1 MSASAPAPNVQQA
14 VPFFMVTDM
23 VRSLRFYIDGLGF
36 SLRNKWTPDAPHKIR
51 WGWLE
56 SGGAAL
62 MLQEY
67 AAGRA
72 PLEKRG
78 QGVSVWFQCRDALAL
93 YHEFRSRGLEPREPF
108 VGNSLWDVAIS
119 DPDGY
124 SLHFESPTDV
134 PEETTFSEW
143 LAKQQGA

>member
-1 MSASAPAPNVQQA
+1 MSASASAPNVQQA
-14 VPFFMVTDM
+14 VPFFMVTEM
-23 VRSLRFYIDGLGF
+23 PRSLRFYVDGLGF
-36 SLRNKWTPDAPHKIR
+36 VLRNKWTPDAPDKIR
-51 WGWLE
+51 WCWLE
-56 SGGAAL
+56 LGGAAL

-67 AAGRA
+67 REGRA
-72 PLEKRG
+72 PSEKRG

-134 PEETTFSEW
+134 PEETTLSEW
-143 LAKQQGA
+143 LAKQKGA

>member
-1 MSASAPAPNVQQA
+1 
-14 VPFFMVTDM
+14 
-23 VRSLRFYIDGLGF
+23 
-36 SLRNKWTPDAPHKIR
+36 
-51 WGWLE
+51 
-56 SGGAAL
+56 

-67 AAGRA
+67 REGRA
-72 PLEKRG
+72 PSEKRG

-134 PEETTFSEW
+134 PEETTLSEW
-143 LAKQQGA
+143 LAKQKGA